1 MEKKA
6 RVHAVISGR
15 VQGVFFRMETKYAA
29 ERFGALGWVKNLPDG
44 TVEAVIE
51 GDETNVE
58 ALLEWCGEGPPH
70 ARVDR
75 VDSKREEYQGEFQ
88 RFDVVY

>member
-1 MEKKA
+1 MENKR

-29 ERFGALGWVKNLPDG
+29 ERFGVFGWVRNLPDG
-44 TVEAVIE
+44 TVEAVFE
-51 GDETNVE
+51 GDEKNV
-58 ALLEWCGEGPPH
+58 ADVLAWCEQGPPH
-70 ARVDR
+70 ARVDK
-75 VDSKREEYQGEFQ
+75 VVSNQEPVQNKFD

>member
-29 ERFGALGWVKNLPDG
+29 ERHGAFGWVRNLPDG
-44 TVEAVIE
+44 TVEALFE
-51 GDETNVE
+51 GDEKNVE
-58 ALLEWCGEGPPH
+58 AVLEWCKKGPPH
-70 ARVDR
+70 ARVDHI
-75 VDSKREEYQGEFQ
+75 DLKQEEYRGEYE